1 VGLMAVR
8 FRERD
13 GRSCRRSFG
22 VKDAREGDSNR
33 RFVFL
38 FFQRGGR
45 DVLISRCQ
53 DSDPNDRYG
62 HVGYM
67 VFYLQFVTRR
77 TY

>member
-1 VGLMAVR
+1 MAVR

-22 VKDAREGDSNR
+22 VKDACEGDNNW

-38 FFQRGGR
+38 FFRRGGR

-53 DSDPNDRYG
+53 DSDPNDMYG

-67 VFYLQFVTRR
+67 ASLLLLAIW
-77 TY
+77 